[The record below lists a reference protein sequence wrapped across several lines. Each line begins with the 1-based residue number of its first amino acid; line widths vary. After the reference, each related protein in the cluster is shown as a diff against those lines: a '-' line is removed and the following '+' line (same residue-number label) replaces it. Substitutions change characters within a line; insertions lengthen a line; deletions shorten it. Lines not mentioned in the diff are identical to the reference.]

1 MLSRGGMTKRALTA
15 VAAAF
20 VLFSAGRARA
30 QSAQDKAGAE
40 VLFEEG
46 KALMKDKKYG
56 LACPK
61 FLESNRLD
69 TGLGTMLWL
78 ADCYDKNGQSASA
91 WGEFR
96 EAVDVAAKN
105 HDAREKIARDRSNK
119 LEAMLS
125 RMTILVAVPSQ
136 LPGMVVKRD
145 NVEVGSATWGE
156 AVPVDP
162 GAHTVTVSAPRKK
175 PWETTVQVQRGVKNL
190 DVHVPALEDAPVPV
204 VVPPPPVVTGPGT
217 EETPQSTER
226 GSRSS
231 GGGSSGGGVARAFG
245 GIMIGLGVAGEGAS
259 VGLYL
264 FAKQELDASD
274 AKLNGKPP
282 PCPNPNGTGTQGCNQ
297 QGTYDR
303 QQAQNAT
310 TGEIAAII
318 GGGAL
323 IVGGIVLIVLAP
335 GSGSGGRSNNR
346 LVPWVGPGVGGLS
359 FQGTW

>member
-1 MLSRGGMTKRALTA
+1 MSKRTLTA
-15 VAAAF
+15 VAAAC
-20 VLFSAGRARA
+20 VLLSASSARA

-46 KALMKDKKYG
+46 KALMKDKKYA

-69 TGLGTMLWL
+69 TGLGTILWL

-96 EAVDVAAKN
+96 EAVDIAARN
-105 HDAREKIARDRSNK
+105 HDAREKVARDRSNK
-119 LEAMLS
+119 LEPTLS
-125 RMTILVAVPSQ
+125 KLTILVPLPSQ

-145 NVEVGSATWGE
+145 NVEVGSAIWGE

-204 VVPPPPVVTGPGT
+204 TPPPPLVSTSRET
-217 EETPQSTER
+217 EEAPSR
-226 GSRSS
+226 APVSRSS
-231 GGGSSGGGVARAFG
+231 EGGGGGGAARAIG
-245 GIMIGLGVAGEGAS
+245 GLMIGLGVAGEGAG
-259 VGLYL
+259 VGLYF
-264 FAKQELDASD
+264 FAKAELNDSD
-274 AKLNGKPP
+274 ALGPNKKPL
-282 PCPNPNGTGTQGCNQ
+282 CSNPNGESSTGCNE
-297 QGTYDR
+297 QGSYDR
-303 QQAQNAT
+303 SQARNAT
-310 TGEIAAII
+310 TGEIASII

-323 IVGGIVLIVLAP
+323 IVGGIVLIILAP
-335 GSGSGGRSNNR
+335 GSGSGGRSNAR
-346 LVPWVGPGVGGLS
+346 VVPWLGPGVGGMS
-359 FQGTW
+359 VQGTW